1 MPVLSTID
9 THAHVID
16 PGRFAYAPEA
26 KYLPHGQ
33 EIGTLDRYLAVLDAH
48 GVSHGLLVQPTSG
61 YAYDNRCM
69 LDAVQRSGGRLRAV
83 VRIDPKVA
91 RDNASLLDD
100 PGVAGLRFDLVAEG
114 VEHLGAATT
123 HWLLDALAERGKV
136 LQVQCERDQ
145 LTAALPALRAFKGT
159 IVVDHCGRPDP
170 ALGIAQPGFQ
180 ALLEL
185 GREGHYV
192 KLAGA
197 FRFSREDYPFLDCDP
212 YVAALLECFTPQR
225 CVWGSDWPYL
235 RIAGRID
242 YGPTLAM
249 LERWIADDA
258 ARHRVLCETPARL
271 FGFA

>member
-1 MPVLSTID
+1 MPLPVAID
-9 THAHVID
+9 THAHVLD
-16 PGRFAYAPEA
+16 PERFPYAPEA

-33 EIGTLDRYLAVLDAH
+33 EIGTLERYLAVLDAH
-48 GVSHGLLVQPTSG
+48 GISHGLLVQPTSG

-69 LDAVQRSGGRLRAV
+69 LDAVQRSAGRLRAI
-83 VRIDPKVA
+83 VRIDPQRL
-91 RDNASLLDD
+91 RDQESLLDK

-114 VEHLGAATT
+114 VDHLGSADTR
-123 HWLLDALAERGKV
+123 WMLNALAERKLV

-145 LTAALPALRAFKGT
+145 LAAALPALRGFNGA

-170 ALGIAQPGFQ
+170 AAGLAQPGFQ

-185 GREGHYV
+185 GSAGHYV

-197 FRFSREDYPFLDCDP
+197 FRFSLEAYPFVDCDL
-212 YVAALLECFTPQR
+212 YVDALLQRFTSQR

-242 YGPTLAM
+242 YGPMLGVLRRWVPDDLAC
-249 LERWIADDA
+249 A
-258 ARHRVLCETPARL
+258 HVLCETPMQL
-271 FGFA
+271 FGFQ